1 MFILQ
6 LALSAVILGGTQNQP
21 NQPKMHPVQLE
32 TTVSPSEQFPGRYI
46 ACEKPD
52 DGFRPYIQRFS
63 LKEVCNPGARPK
75 SRSSTKCMIISIKPN
90 ATIGAPYDTILKKG
104 KRIELYDL
112 VQEGVGIRLAVP
124 RCN

>member
-1 MFILQ
+1 MLQ
-6 LALSAVILGGTQNQP
+6 LALSAVIWDENLSQP
-21 NQPKMHPVQLE
+21 SQLKAHTVQLE
-32 TTVSPSEQFPGRYI
+32 TTVSPSERFPGRYV

-63 LKEVCNPGARPK
+63 LREVCNPGARPK
-75 SRSSTKCMIISIKPN
+75 SRSSTRCMIISIKPN
-90 ATIGAPYDTILKKG
+90 AVIDAPYDTIIKNG

-124 RCN
+124 RCG